1 MVLYLAGNFPLLN
14 DINKEREFM
23 RSIHNRGKPYH
34 RLVSYFYP
42 RTCQT
47 VLQLKREENNGKTAR
62 PNRSR
67 LLKGK
72 V

>member
-23 RSIHNRGKPYH
+23 RSIHNRQKSYH

-42 RTCQT
+42 KTVDT
-47 VLQLKREENNGKTAR
+47 VLQLKKEENNGTEIR

-67 LLKGK
+67 LSSCS
-72 V
+72 